1 MRGAWIPA
9 MRVSVLGLGYV
20 GCVSSA
26 CLAEMGHSVVG
37 LDVNPKKLEPI
48 RKGESPIVEPGLDEL
63 IKRSVEEGR
72 LTATEDYE
80 DAVMRTEVSL
90 VCVGTPSQKDGRP
103 NLDYTRRVCKQIA
116 EVIKGKDEF
125 HTVVFRS
132 TIPPGTVETELVPIL
147 ERESGKKAGE
157 RFGVCFNPEFLRE
170 ASAVQ
175 DFYHPPKI
183 VIGELASGS
192 RAGDVLAA
200 LYEPIDAPLVR
211 TDMKAAEMVK
221 YADNC
226 FHAIKVCFAN
236 EIGNLCQ
243 ALGVPDSHEVMRIF
257 CLDTQLNLSPYY
269 LKPGFAFGGSC
280 LPKDLRA
287 IVRMSHETGV
297 ETPVLRAAM
306 PSNRLQIDR
315 AIELIRRTGKRKVG
329 VLGMSFKAGTD
340 DLRESPIIQVVS
352 TLIGKG
358 YELSI
363 YDRNI
368 SWEALLGSNLGF
380 LEHELPYAE
389 RLKADTIDEV
399 LERSDVLVVANA
411 ADEFKGVPGKMR
423 PDQILIDLVRIVDDP
438 AAVNGQYVGLS
449 W

>member
-1 MRGAWIPA
+1 

-380 LEHELPYAE
+380 LEHELPYAK

>member
-1 MRGAWIPA
+1 

>member
-1 MRGAWIPA
+1 

-26 CLAEMGHSVVG
+26 CLAEMGNSVVG

-48 RKGESPIVEPGLDEL
+48 RRGESPIVEPGLDEL

-80 DAVMRTEVSL
+80 DAVTRSEVSL

-103 NLDYTRRVCKQIA
+103 NLDYTRRVCSQIA

-157 RFGVCFNPEFLRE
+157 GFGVCFNPEFLRE

-306 PSNRLQIDR
+306 PSNRVQIDR
-315 AIELIRRTGKRKVG
+315 AIELIRRTGKRKIG

-399 LERSDVLVVANA
+399 LERADVLVVANA
-411 ADEFKGVPGKMR
+411 AAEFKGVPEKMR

>member
-1 MRGAWIPA
+1 

-20 GCVSSA
+20 GCVSAA
-26 CLAEMGHSVVG
+26 CLSNLGHTVVG

-48 RKGESPIVEPGLDEL
+48 NDGKSPIVEPGLQEL
-63 IKRSVEEGR
+63 VGRGVAEGR
-72 LTATEDYE
+72 LSATDDYE
-80 DAVMRTEVSL
+80 TAVTDTEISL
-90 VCVGTPSQKDGRP
+90 VCVGTPSMEDGRP
-103 NLDYTRRVCKQIA
+103 NLKYTKRVCQQLADVFAK
-116 EVIKGKDEF
+116 KDEF
-125 HTVVFRS
+125 HTVIFRS
-132 TIPPGTVETELVPIL
+132 TIPPGTVENELIPVL
-147 ERESGKKAGE
+147 EQGSGKKEGE
-157 RFGVCFNPEFLRE
+157 GFGVCFNPEFLRE

-175 DFYHPPKI
+175 DFHHPPKI
-183 VIGELASGS
+183 VIGETSPGS
-192 RAGDVLAA
+192 RAGDA
-200 LYEPIDAPLVR
+200 LVELYASIEAPLVR
-211 TDMKAAEMVK
+211 TNLKVAEMVK

-236 EIGNLCQ
+236 EIGNLCKG
-243 ALGVPDSHEVMRIF
+243 LGVDDSHKVMEIF

-287 IVRMSHETGV
+287 IVGMSRDLGIEC
-297 ETPVLRAAM
+297 PVLRAVT
-306 PSNRLQIDR
+306 PSNRLQIER
-315 AIELIRRTGKRKVG
+315 AIDSVRNTGKRRVG

-340 DLRESPIIQVVS
+340 DLRESPIVEVVG

-380 LEHELPYAE
+380 LEHELPYAQ
-389 RLKADTIDEV
+389 RLKAQTVDEV
-399 LERSDVLVVANA
+399 IERSDVLVVANSS
-411 ADEFKGVPGKMR
+411 DEFKHVPEKMR
-423 PDQILIDLVRIVDDP
+423 DDQILIDLVRIVDDP
-438 AAVNGQYVGLS
+438 SKVNGKYVGIA

>member
-1 MRGAWIPA
+1 

-48 RKGESPIVEPGLDEL
+48 RKGESPIVEPGLEEL

-132 TIPPGTVETELVPIL
+132 TIPPGTVETALVPIL
-147 ERESGKKAGE
+147 ERESGTKAGE
-157 RFGVCFNPEFLRE
+157 GFGVCFNPEFLRE

-315 AIELIRRTGKRKVG
+315 AIELIRRTGKRRVG

-399 LERSDVLVVANA
+399 LERADVLVVANA